1 MAESPIP
8 DERGVD
14 FQFLADNSVDVV
26 FRVGLDM
33 VVRYVSP
40 SALRVLGWKPEE
52 MLGMGPDALVLDE
65 GHPLLTAGLA
75 LNLATGEPG
84 IPLAL
89 HVRKKDGSLAW
100 IESIAR
106 VVRDP
111 ATGEPRETIVIMRD
125 VSERHDLEEKL
136 NTLSLTD
143 ALTGLANRRAFDESL
158 KRDWQR
164 MLRDGLPI
172 SLLLL
177 DVDLFEEFKNRY
189 GPEHSD
195 DCLRAVADAVLGIV
209 RVSDVAARYGDEQIA
224 IILPSTDAA
233 GAVEAAERLR
243 RAIEVLWIPHKAN
256 LQGGGWV
263 TASIGAATALPR
275 YGGAVTISENL
286 RSAAETALNKARL
299 SGRNRIA
306 SALLIAPKNGLQRA
320 ISA

>member
-1 MAESPIP
+1 MAEAPVP

-40 SALRVLGWKPEE
+40 SAVRVLGWKPEE
-52 MLGMGPDALVLDE
+52 MLGMGPDALVLE
-65 GHPLLTAGLA
+65 EERPLLTAALA

-84 IPLAL
+84 IPLAV

-106 VVRDP
+106 VVHDP
-111 ATGEPRETIVIMRD
+111 VTGEARETIVIMRD
-125 VSERHDLEEKL
+125 VSVRHDLEEKL
-136 NTLSLTD
+136 RTLSLTD
-143 ALTGLANRRAFDESL
+143 ALTGLANRRAFDDSL

-164 MLRDGLPI
+164 MLRDGLPL

-177 DVDLFEEFKNRY
+177 DLDLFKEFKACY
-189 GPEHSD
+189 GQLSD
-195 DCLRAVADAVLGIV
+195 SCLRAVAGAVLGIV
-209 RVSDVAARYGDEQIA
+209 RLSDVPARYSDEQLA

-243 RAIEVLWIPHKAN
+243 RAVEVLWIPHKAN
-256 LQGGGWV
+256 PQGGGWV
-263 TASIGAATALPR
+263 TASIGAATAVPR
-275 YGGAVTISENL
+275 YGGAVTIAENL
-286 RSAAETALNKARL
+286 RSAAESALYKAKL
-299 SGRNRIA
+299 GGRNRIA
-306 SALLIAPKNGLQRA
+306 SASLIAPKDGLQRA
-320 ISA
+320 QSA